1 MRADWLEELNMDVPE
16 TIDDWHEMLVAFRDE
31 MGADVPLILPKSG
44 RSGNSIFV
52 SAFGVGSGFYQVD
65 GKVQFGPIQDGF
77 KEYLTLMNQ
86 WYNEGLLDPD
96 FAATSSD
103 NQLLF

>member
-1 MRADWLEELNMDVPE
+1 M
-16 TIDDWHEMLVAFRDE
+16 
-31 MGADVPLILPKSG
+31 
-44 RSGNSIFV
+44 
-52 SAFGVGSGFYQVD
+52 
-65 GKVQFGPIQDGF
+65 QFGPIQDGF

-103 NQLLF
+103 TNFYSEYLTTGRAGSTTETYQDIVPLYNSLFTEGEGEITAVPYPVLNEGDEIHLGSVSPIVEKGNGRP

>member
-1 MRADWLEELNMDVPE
+1 M
-16 TIDDWHEMLVAFRDE
+16 
-31 MGADVPLILPKSG
+31 K
-44 RSGNSIFV
+44 
-52 SAFGVGSGFYQVD
+52 Y
-65 GKVQFGPIQDGF
+65 GPIEPGF

-103 NQLLF
+103 TNFYSEYLTTGRAGSIVETYQDIVPLYNSLFTEGDGGDCGGALPCAQRG